1 MRVVIVDSQNN
12 KEIIE
17 INQSDSIKDV
27 KEKIKNK
34 KGINS
39 DDLILHINGVILEE
53 NDRVDDYD
61 IEENSCIIYMGKFR
75 GGKTNYFS
83 LFS

>member
-17 INQSDSIKDV
+17 INPSDTIKDF

-34 KGINS
+34 KGIK
-39 DDLILHINGVILEE
+39 DDIMLHVDGTILEE
-53 NDRVDDYD
+53 NDRIDDYD
-61 IEENSCIIYMGKFR
+61 IEENSQIIIMGKFIAIC
-75 GGKTNYFS
+75 
-83 LFS
+83 